1 MYSARASYVTAAVE
15 TATPSALVTM
25 LFDRLLLDVDRASA
39 AFERGET
46 LEARTLVQHAQDIVA
61 ELMAS
66 LDVAVWDGGP
76 ALMSVYAFLYSSLV
90 DASRNSDV
98 DLLGD
103 CRELIASL
111 TSTWHEAAALAAGP
125 AVAAAPTGAG
135 LLGIG

>member
-1 MYSARASYVTAAVE
+1 MYSPRASYVTAAVE
-15 TATPSALVTM
+15 TAAPSTLVTM
-25 LFDRLLLDVDRASA
+25 LFDRLLLDVDRAAA
-39 AFERGET
+39 AFERAET
-46 LEARTLVQHAQDIVA
+46 LEARSLVQHAQDIVA

-66 LDVAVWDGGP
+66 LDVEVWDGGP

-90 DASRNSDV
+90 DAALHSDV
-98 DLLGD
+98 EMLGA

-125 AVAAAPTGAG
+125 AVTAPTTPG